1 VMVCPIARAA
11 MLSRTYGTIL
21 RGGSMRITAS
31 KLRENIYQILDE
43 AITTGTPVE
52 VIRKGTVLRIVPEK
66 RVSKLSRLK
75 KRTGFQGNPD
85 DVIGI
90 DWMKEWTELK

>member
-1 VMVCPIARAA
+1 
-11 MLSRTYGTIL
+11 
-21 RGGSMRITAS
+21 MRITAS

>member
-1 VMVCPIARAA
+1 
-11 MLSRTYGTIL
+11 
-21 RGGSMRITAS
+21 MRITAS

-43 AITTGTPVE
+43 AITTGMPVE

-75 KRTGFQGNPD
+75 KRKGFHGNPD
-85 DVIGI
+85 DVISI
-90 DWMKEWTELK
+90 DWLKEWTELK